1 MDANSDIKRITN
13 TLDNLK
19 QRHIGQY
26 LEYITEFCQ
35 KEYKWDQTK
44 TEAVLEHAIQAGFV
58 YTAPS
63 NNKISYR
70 IKSQGIIIQDNVK
83 SVETQTEPTTV
94 TDDREFVN
102 IQNDLQE
109 FKRFA
114 HSEILSLKAQ
124 TSNGNHTEKNVK
136 IERDDTYLK
145 PLLRS
150 FEQRITSLEKQ
161 LEDKQRIIEAL
172 IRGPSPYVNKPDH
185 CKEASPMG
193 ERGEYADKSKEL
205 KTKEAK
211 NIDDN
216 RLKEPPKNPDSKRD
230 NGVIEDPNKQTRTQ
244 EKETTAVA
252 RNSKRQNEK
261 ESKKDD
267 KKQNERKNVV
277 IIGDSILNGL
287 SEQGLRKQ
295 HNVRI
300 RAHSGATSLDIKD
313 HIRPI
318 MRRKPDC
325 VLVHCGTND
334 LTNKDGIDTI
344 ETIKEIIS
352 EAKDESPHTTIVL
365 SSLTMRRD
373 HEGMSNKVNEL
384 NRSLKKLANEQGIPI
399 IDNNNIDIS
408 CLSARKLHLNR
419 KGDSTLARNFVK
431 FLDNF

>member
-1 MDANSDIKRITN
+1 MDANSDIKRIIN
-13 TLDNLK
+13 TLDSLK
-19 QRHIGQY
+19 QRHTGQY

-44 TEAVLEHAIQAGFV
+44 TESALEHAIKTGFV

-70 IKSQGIIIQDNVK
+70 IKSQEIIIQDNVK
-83 SVETQTEPTTV
+83 SVETQTEATTV
-94 TDDREFVN
+94 TDEREFAN
-102 IQNDLQE
+102 LHNDLQE

-114 HSEILSLKAQ
+114 HDEILSLKAQ
-124 TSNGNHTEKNVK
+124 VCHRNHAEKIGK
-136 IERDDTYLK
+136 IEKDDTHLK
-145 PLLRS
+145 PLLRNL
-150 FEQRITSLEKQ
+150 EQRIISLEKQ

-172 IRGPSPYVNKPDH
+172 IRWPSPYVNKPDH

-193 ERGEYADKSKEL
+193 EREEYADQGKEL
-205 KTKEAK
+205 TTKEAK
-211 NIDDN
+211 NIDNN
-216 RLKEPPKNPDSKRD
+216 RLKEPPKNPDSKRN
-230 NGVIEDPNKQTRTQ
+230 NGAIEDSNQQIKTQ
-244 EKETTAVA
+244 DKETTAVA
-252 RNSKRQNEK
+252 KNNKGQKEK

-267 KKQNERKNVV
+267 IKQNQRKNVV

-287 SEQGLRKQ
+287 SEQGLRKR
-295 HNVRI
+295 HNVKI

-318 MRRKPDC
+318 VRRKPDC

-334 LTNKDGIDTI
+334 LTKKDGIDTI

-352 EAKDESPHTTIVL
+352 EAKNESPDTTIAL
-365 SSLTMRRD
+365 SSLTVRRD

-384 NRSLKKLANEQGIPI
+384 NRSLKKLAKEQGIPI
-399 IDNNNIDIS
+399 IENSNIDNS

-419 KGDSTLARNFVK
+419 KGDSTLARNFVN
-431 FLDNF
+431 FLDNI

>member
-70 IKSQGIIIQDNVK
+70 IKSQRIIIQDNVK

-102 IQNDLQE
+102 LQNDLQE

-136 IERDDTYLK
+136 IEKDDTYLK

-161 LEDKQRIIEAL
+161 LEEKQRIIEAL
-172 IRGPSPYVNKPDH
+172 IRGPSPYVNKPEH
-185 CKEASPMG
+185 CKEATMG

-244 EKETTAVA
+244 ENTRERKTCSGKKQQKAGRE
-252 RNSKRQNEK
+252 REQ
-261 ESKKDD
+261 KDD
-267 KKQNERKNVV
+267 TKQNERKNVV

-300 RAHSGATSLDIKD
+300 RPTVGQQVWILK
-313 HIRPI
+313 
-318 MRRKPDC
+318 
-325 VLVHCGTND
+325 
-334 LTNKDGIDTI
+334 
-344 ETIKEIIS
+344 
-352 EAKDESPHTTIVL
+352 TTF
-365 SSLTMRRD
+365 
-373 HEGMSNKVNEL
+373 G
-384 NRSLKKLANEQGIPI
+384 Q
-399 IDNNNIDIS
+399 
-408 CLSARKLHLNR
+408 
-419 KGDSTLARNFVK
+419 
-431 FLDNF
+431 